1 MLRKK
6 TMRFGRRAKAKA
18 HRHFLPFAVSYFSLL
33 RRLKMTISSDIVI
46 DCSILEKNRSKGEKS
61 TSEVA
66 KEYLSRIDNK
76 TLTDLLEVY
85 RVDFEMFQ
93 YSPKGYY

>member
-1 MLRKK
+1 
-6 TMRFGRRAKAKA
+6 
-18 HRHFLPFAVSYFSLL
+18 
-33 RRLKMTISSDIVI
+33 MTISSDIVI

-76 TLTDLLEVY
+76 TLTDILEVY
-85 RVDFEMFQ
+85 RVDFENFTNRFKEDLVPLCIQTM
-93 YSPKGYY
+93 